1 MRTAL
6 ALAAVAAGFAL
17 SGCAQSYYALE
28 RLNHDLCAR
37 NPTGDCFDNG
47 YVRAVAYVADPRDF
61 LGPPPGSGDLGNPG
75 VP

>member
-6 ALAAVAAGFAL
+6 TLAVLATGHLLA
-17 SGCAQSYYALE
+17 GCAQTYYALE

-37 NPTGDCFDNG
+37 NPTPDCFDNG
-47 YVRAVAYVADPRDF
+47 YVRAGAHVADPRDF
-61 LGPPPGSGDLGNPG
+61 LGPPAGSGDLGNPP